1 MTAKQYR
8 LLINPKT
15 PTPKA
20 MTYSDLFAAAIDE
33 LAQANELLAFC
44 DKYIANEM
52 LEELAAALSN
62 EPFN

>member
-1 MTAKQYR
+1 
-8 LLINPKT
+8 
-15 PTPKA
+15 

-52 LEELAAALSN
+52 LEELAAALSDN
-62 EPFN
+62 LSN